1 MNLAPEFTS
10 ASFLAAAVRNRQIG
24 CLELLD
30 YFIKRVERLDG
41 AINAVVVR
49 DFERARERARLL
61 DSSVPLGPLH
71 GVPMTVKESFNVAG
85 LQSCWGAPEFKG
97 HVADSDALAVT
108 RLQRA
113 GAVIFGKTNVPLMLA
128 EWESFNAVYG
138 RTNNPW
144 NHDLSPGGSS
154 GGAAAALAAGLT
166 GLEVG
171 SDIGGSIRQPAH
183 ACGLFGHKP
192 THGLLPPYGHTLG
205 ENAAGTDIS
214 VIGPLA
220 RSAADLELAMAV
232 LAGPDEAETQLRLVL
247 PPPRCAGLKG
257 LRVAVWAE
265 QAGQVTAAPI
275 TAALLALADTLER
288 EGAIVDRS
296 ARPAFDPAMAYQLYL
311 KLVAAALS
319 GRGDE
324 AERQRTRD
332 RLAQLGPDNQSSNA
346 VMFSV
351 VDLPHHAWL
360 GLNEQRAR
368 LRRAWGAF
376 FQDWDVLLCPV
387 IGAQAWPHGSGEI
400 WTRMLQV
407 DGQPVEYNDLL
418 FWPGIVGGYHLP
430 ASAAPLRLAEG
441 NAPIGVQIVGPMYGD
456 ATTIAVAAMLEQR
469 WRGFVA
475 PEV

>member
-1 MNLAPEFTS
+1 MDFAPEFAS
-10 ASFLAAAVRNRQIG
+10 ASFLAAAIRSRQIG

-30 YFIKRVERLDG
+30 VFIDRVERLDG

-61 DSSVPLGPLH
+61 DNSLPMGPLH
-71 GVPMTVKESFNVAG
+71 GVPMTTKESFNIAG
-85 LQSCWGAPEFKG
+85 LQSCWGVPEYRG
-97 HVADSDALAVT
+97 QVASSNALAVD
-108 RLQRA
+108 RLLGA
-113 GAVIFGKTNVPLMLA
+113 GAVIFGKTNVPVMLA
-128 EWESFNAVYG
+128 EWESFNDVYG

-144 NHDLSPGGSS
+144 NLDLSPGGSS

-166 GLEVG
+166 GLEIG

-183 ACGLFGHKP
+183 ACGVFGHKP

-232 LAGPDEAETQLRLVL
+232 LAGPDEAETELRLVL
-247 PPPRCAGLKG
+247 PPPRRTGLKG

-265 QAGQVTAAPI
+265 QAGQATAAPI
-275 TAALLALADTLER
+275 TAALLSLADTLER
-288 EGAIVDRS
+288 EGAVVDRS
-296 ARPAFDPAMAYQLYL
+296 ARPEFDPAVAYELYL
-311 KLVAAALS
+311 KLLATALG
-319 GRGDE
+319 GRGSE

-332 RLAQLGPDNQSSNA
+332 RLARLGPDHRSSNA

-360 GLNEQRAR
+360 GLNERRAR

-376 FQDWDVLLCPV
+376 FRDWDVLLCPV
-387 IGAQAWPHGSGEI
+387 LGAPAWPHGTGDI
-400 WTRMLQV
+400 WTRMLDV
-407 DGQPVEYNDLL
+407 NGQQVEYNDLL
-418 FWPGIVGGYHLP
+418 FWAGITCGYHLP
-430 ASAAPLRLAEG
+430 ASAAPLGLAEG
-441 NAPIGVQIVGPMYGD
+441 NAPFGVQIVGPMYGD
-456 ATTIAVAAMLEQR
+456 ATTIAVAGMLEQR
-469 WRGFVA
+469 WRGFV
-475 PEV
+475 PPGG